1 MKDNAEQ
8 KKSTTDFY
16 KAVHAA
22 SPIALLAMIAPEDLG
37 HFAVFSPICGLR
49 GAITV
54 HASVKLRFDQRDSSG
69 YPLVWELATI
79 ALNYYKGRTIVNS
92 PSLRTA
98 DASLENAGIASL
110 WRSIALM
117 RKAAPRDVI
126 MTYYGAMKGEDVAQ
140 SLGRIVE
147 ADDAAF
153 DNEKTQLEN
162 RINNAL
168 NSFAL
173 PKFTISLAS
182 LSRQALTDA
191 KDSYE
196 KNQG

>member
-1 MKDNAEQ
+1 MLKSENIIPLIKNVDQLGPFGELHKTLREAGFRAHNAYGYY
-8 KKSTTDFY
+8 SAFHPY
-16 KAVHAA
+16 KV
-22 SPIALLAMIAPEDLG
+22 LG
-37 HFAVFSPICGLR
+37 SGVQ
-49 GAITV
+49 
-54 HASVKLRFDQRDSSG
+54 FDQRDSSC
-69 YPLVWELATI
+69 YPLVCELATI
-79 ALNYYKGRTIVNS
+79 ALNYYKERTIANS

-98 DASLENAGIASL
+98 DASSEDAGIASL

-140 SLGRIVE
+140 SLGRIME

-168 NSFAL
+168 NFFAL

-182 LSRQALTDA
+182 LSGQAV
-191 KDSYE
+191 
-196 KNQG
+196 GR

>member
-1 MKDNAEQ
+1 MQ
-8 KKSTTDFY
+8 
-16 KAVHAA
+16 
-22 SPIALLAMIAPEDLG
+22 
-37 HFAVFSPICGLR
+37 
-49 GAITV
+49 
-54 HASVKLRFDQRDSSG
+54 FDQRDSSG
-69 YPLVWELATI
+69 YPLVCELANI
-79 ALNYYKGRTIVNS
+79 ALNYYKGRTIANS

-98 DASLENAGIASL
+98 DASSEDAGIASL

-173 PKFTISLAS
+173 PNFTISLAS

-191 KDSYE
+191 KESSE
-196 KNQG
+196 KIKDKLIDKE